1 MFTGIINGQGKVLAV
16 ESRGHETRFRI
27 QALYDLADIILGESI
42 AVNGTCLTVETSG
55 PSLFSAYASAET
67 MQRTALGLL
76 KPGAKVNLERALA
89 VGDRLGGHIVSGHV
103 DCVAEILSVRREGES
118 RRIRIGFPASFGA
131 EVIGKGSVALDGISL
146 TVNDCGP
153 DFLEVNVI
161 PETWRATTVAEWAP
175 GTRINMET
183 DVIGKY
189 VRKVQFDELMQTLNL
204 PIDEL
209 KKFAAD
215 VLERFDNPYVE
226 HQVTSIMLNSFP
238 KYQTRDLPGLKT
250 YLERKGELP
259 KGLVLGL
266 AAIIT
271 YYKGGVRADG
281 AEIIPNDAPEIMQ
294 LLKDLWATGDTRKVA
309 EGVLAAKD
317 LIWGEHGDL
326 NTIPGL
332 TDMVTD
338 FLNSIQAKGM
348 LETVK
353 GIL

>member
-175 GTRINMET
+175 GTRINLET
-183 DVIGKY
+183 DIIGKY
-189 VRKVQFDELMQTLNL
+189 VRHMVA
-204 PIDEL
+204 P
-209 KKFAAD
+209 
-215 VLERFDNPYVE
+215 
-226 HQVTSIMLNSFP
+226 H
-238 KYQTRDLPGLKT
+238 
-250 YLERKGELP
+250 
-259 KGLVLGL
+259 LGL
-266 AAIIT
+266 AS
-271 YYKGGVRADG
+271 
-281 AEIIPNDAPEIMQ
+281 EE
-294 LLKDLWATGDTRKVA
+294 
-309 EGVLAAKD
+309 AKAGK
-317 LIWGEHGDL
+317 LSVE
-326 NTIPGL
+326 
-332 TDMVTD
+332 
-338 FLNSIQAKGM
+338 FLRENGFF
-348 LETVK
+348 
-353 GIL
+353 

>member
-1 MFTGIINGQGKVLAV
+1 MFTGIINGQGKLLAV

-175 GTRINMET
+175 GTRINM
-183 DVIGKY
+183 
-189 VRKVQFDELMQTLNL
+189 
-204 PIDEL
+204 
-209 KKFAAD
+209 
-215 VLERFDNPYVE
+215 
-226 HQVTSIMLNSFP
+226 
-238 KYQTRDLPGLKT
+238 
-250 YLERKGELP
+250 
-259 KGLVLGL
+259 
-266 AAIIT
+266 
-271 YYKGGVRADG
+271 
-281 AEIIPNDAPEIMQ
+281 
-294 LLKDLWATGDTRKVA
+294 
-309 EGVLAAKD
+309 
-317 LIWGEHGDL
+317 
-326 NTIPGL
+326 
-332 TDMVTD
+332 
-338 FLNSIQAKGM
+338 
-348 LETVK
+348 
-353 GIL
+353 

>member
-1 MFTGIINGQGKVLAV
+1 MFTGIINGQGKLLAV

-67 MQRTALGLL
+67 MRRTALGLL

-103 DCVAEILSVRREGES
+103 DCVAEILSVRQEGES

-161 PETWRATTVAEWAP
+161 PETWRVTTVAEWAP

-183 DVIGKY
+183 DVISKY
-189 VRKVQFDELMQTLNL
+189 VRHMVA
-204 PIDEL
+204 P
-209 KKFAAD
+209 
-215 VLERFDNPYVE
+215 
-226 HQVTSIMLNSFP
+226 H
-238 KYQTRDLPGLKT
+238 
-250 YLERKGELP
+250 
-259 KGLVLGL
+259 LGL
-266 AAIIT
+266 AS
-271 YYKGGVRADG
+271 
-281 AEIIPNDAPEIMQ
+281 EE
-294 LLKDLWATGDTRKVA
+294 
-309 EGVLAAKD
+309 AKAGK
-317 LIWGEHGDL
+317 LSVE
-326 NTIPGL
+326 
-332 TDMVTD
+332 
-338 FLNSIQAKGM
+338 FLRENGFF
-348 LETVK
+348 
-353 GIL
+353 

>member
-1 MFTGIINGQGKVLAV
+1 MFTGIINGQGKLLAV

-103 DCVAEILSVRREGES
+103 DCVAEILS
-118 RRIRIGFPASFGA
+118 
-131 EVIGKGSVALDGISL
+131 ALDGISL

-189 VRKVQFDELMQTLNL
+189 VRHMVA
-204 PIDEL
+204 P
-209 KKFAAD
+209 
-215 VLERFDNPYVE
+215 
-226 HQVTSIMLNSFP
+226 H
-238 KYQTRDLPGLKT
+238 
-250 YLERKGELP
+250 
-259 KGLVLGL
+259 LGL
-266 AAIIT
+266 AS
-271 YYKGGVRADG
+271 
-281 AEIIPNDAPEIMQ
+281 EE
-294 LLKDLWATGDTRKVA
+294 
-309 EGVLAAKD
+309 AKAGK
-317 LIWGEHGDL
+317 LSVGFRRENG
-326 NTIPGL
+326 
-332 TDMVTD
+332 
-338 FLNSIQAKGM
+338 FF
-348 LETVK
+348 
-353 GIL
+353 

>member
-103 DCVAEILSVRREGES
+103 EGES

-189 VRKVQFDELMQTLNL
+189 VRHMVA
-204 PIDEL
+204 P
-209 KKFAAD
+209 
-215 VLERFDNPYVE
+215 
-226 HQVTSIMLNSFP
+226 H
-238 KYQTRDLPGLKT
+238 
-250 YLERKGELP
+250 
-259 KGLVLGL
+259 LGL
-266 AAIIT
+266 AS
-271 YYKGGVRADG
+271 
-281 AEIIPNDAPEIMQ
+281 EE
-294 LLKDLWATGDTRKVA
+294 
-309 EGVLAAKD
+309 AKAGK
-317 LIWGEHGDL
+317 LSVE
-326 NTIPGL
+326 
-332 TDMVTD
+332 
-338 FLNSIQAKGM
+338 FLRENGFF
-348 LETVK
+348 
-353 GIL
+353 